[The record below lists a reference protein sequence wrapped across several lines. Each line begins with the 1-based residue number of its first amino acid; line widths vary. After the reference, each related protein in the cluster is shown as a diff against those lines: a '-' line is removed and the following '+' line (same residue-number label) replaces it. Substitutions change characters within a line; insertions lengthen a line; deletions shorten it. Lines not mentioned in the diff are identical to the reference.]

1 MECERLWYP
10 EGMDRI
16 SREHNQHRRPKPG
29 SPEAIK
35 EAQRIIRQFIPEGV
49 SLADELIAERRLEA
63 ERE

>member
-1 MECERLWYP
+1 
-10 EGMDRI
+10 MDRI
-16 SREHNQHRRPKPG
+16 SREHNRHRRPKPG

-35 EAQRIIRQFIPEGV
+35 EAQRIIRRFIPEGV